1 MSECNCSYHNDI
13 CSSCRKAEEEMH
25 QELTALRDWKEK
37 ARPFIKDYRTLLR
50 RNYDND
56 MVIIA
61 LTELIKEGE

>member
-1 MSECNCSYHNDI
+1 
-13 CSSCRKAEEEMH
+13 MH

-61 LTELIKEGE
+61 LTELIKEGK